1 MELCKLLLNWRLKGG
16 NPMPS
21 REFLDPKNWLTPRSG
36 PRYLQ
41 LRKHLEQAILS
52 GDLAPETALP
62 SEREIAQITGLSR
75 DTVRKAVESLVADG
89 RIIQRRGSGSF
100 VASKMEKVQQSLS
113 QLTSFSEDMAQRGK
127 TVESVW
133 LERGVFLASEQEKHT
148 LQLPDGASVARI
160 ARLRR
165 ADDVPLA
172 IERASLPLDIL
183 PNPLLVET
191 SLYEVLSQRN
201 LRPVRALQRISA
213 GNLEQHDAALLMVQE
228 GVAGLTIERTSFL
241 ASGQVV
247 EFTKSIYRGDAYDF
261 VAELQISTQSE

>member
-1 MELCKLLLNWRLKGG
+1 
-16 NPMPS
+16 MPAK
-21 REFLDPKNWLTPRSG
+21 EFLDPEHWLTPRSG

-41 LRKHLEQAILS
+41 LRKHLERAILS
-52 GDLAPETALP
+52 GELAPDTALP

-89 RIIQRRGSGSF
+89 QIIQRRGSGSF
-100 VASKMEKVQQSLS
+100 VAPKMEKVQQSLS

-127 TVESVW
+127 VVESVW
-133 LERGVFLASEQEKHT
+133 LERGIFLATAQEMDI

-160 ARLRR
+160 ARLRL
-165 ADDVPLA
+165 ADGVPLA

-183 PNPLLVET
+183 PNPLIVET
-191 SLYEVLSQRN
+191 SLYEILAQRN

-213 GNLEQHDAALLMVQE
+213 GNLGQQDAALLQVEE
-228 GVAGLTIERTSFL
+228 GVAGLTIERTSYL
-241 ASGQVV
+241 ATGQVV

-261 VAELQISTQSE
+261 VAELQISG

>member
-1 MELCKLLLNWRLKGG
+1 
-16 NPMPS
+16 MPAK
-21 REFLDPKNWLTPRSG
+21 EFLDPEHWLTPRSG

-41 LRKHLEQAILS
+41 LRKHLERAILS
-52 GDLAPETALP
+52 GELPPDSALP

-100 VASKMEKVQQSLS
+100 VAAKMEKVQQSLS

-127 TVESVW
+127 VVESVW
-133 LERGVFLASEQEKHT
+133 LERGVFLASAQEMDI

-160 ARLRR
+160 ARLRL
-165 ADDVPLA
+165 ADGVPLA

-183 PNPLLVET
+183 PNPLIVET
-191 SLYEVLSQRN
+191 SLYEILAQRN

-213 GNLEQHDAALLMVQE
+213 KNLGQQDAALLRVE
-228 GVAGLTIERTSFL
+228 DGVAGLTIERTSYL
-241 ASGQVV
+241 ATGQVV

-261 VAELQISTQSE
+261 VAELQISG

>member
-1 MELCKLLLNWRLKGG
+1 MPVRDLLE
-16 NPMPS
+16 P
-21 REFLDPKNWLTPRSG
+21 DNWLVPRSG

-52 GDLAPETALP
+52 GELAPDTALP

-89 RIIQRRGSGSF
+89 RILQRRGSGSF
-100 VASKMEKVQQSLS
+100 VAAKMEKVQQSLS
-113 QLTSFSEDMAQRGK
+113 QLTSFSEDMALRGK

-133 LERGVFLASEQEKHT
+133 LERGVFLASEQET
-148 LQLPDGASVARI
+148 EVLQLPAEASVARI

-165 ADDVPLA
+165 ADGVPLA

-183 PNPLLVET
+183 PNPLIVET
-191 SLYEVLSQRN
+191 SLYEILARDG

-213 GNLEQHDAALLMVQE
+213 GNLGQGDAALLMVEE

-241 ASGQVV
+241 ASRQVV

-261 VAELQISTQSE
+261 VAELQISG